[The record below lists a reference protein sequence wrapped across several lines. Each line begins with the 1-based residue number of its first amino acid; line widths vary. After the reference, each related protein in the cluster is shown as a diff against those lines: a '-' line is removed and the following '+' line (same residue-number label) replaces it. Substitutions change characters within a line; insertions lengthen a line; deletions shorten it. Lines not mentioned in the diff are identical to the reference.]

1 MSTIVLEHLQHA
13 NSTSPDLT
21 VGPGGEIGIGT
32 TSPAHKIDILTSTD
46 QQIPLRI
53 KNSDADS
60 HTYMRFEDNGGQY
73 WDTGINYANNDYY
86 LNYGGTRR
94 ARFTNAG
101 GLDVYG
107 SGNSILTLNIGTTA
121 GNYSAVQVGRTD
133 GGGTAYVTAAVTGG
147 VPISGI
153 PGILLG
159 STNGSLPAVA
169 IQTPNSTNGHI
180 VFNPKGT
187 EKVRITADGD
197 VGIGVIVPTQKLD
210 VNGTVK
216 ATAFS
221 GDGSAL
227 TGVVPLTVAT
237 SAPSTPSVGDQ
248 WFDTTAGINA
258 MKVWSG
264 SGWDQMSNKFTAT
277 GGTES
282 AYSSGGINYKV
293 HTFTSSGTFTAESAG
308 AVDILVVGGG
318 GGSGSGGGGGGGG
331 GSVFYA
337 TDYSLSATSYVVTI
351 GGGGTSYS
359 YYNGTPG
366 NRGGTTT
373 AFGVS
378 GLGGGGGTTHT
389 NTAAPALGA
398 NGGGQRASS
407 TSGQSSRHPGSALS
421 ATGFTYYGGNSGG
434 NSAVSSSYN
443 GGGGAGAGAQGG
455 DSYTNHSG
463 NGGAGIQINIDG
475 NNHYWAGGG
484 GGSLWDNASHT
495 AGVGGIGGGGGGSVG
510 AGGIPSAGGTG
521 GRNNGGAGT
530 SGADVSGGGAGGANT
545 GGGAGSA
552 SFHSGNSAA
561 AGSGIVI
568 VRYVV

>member
-86 LNYGGTRR
+86 LNYGGTIK

-282 AYSSGGINYKV
+282 TYSSGGINYKA
-293 HTFTSSGTFTAESAG
+293 HTFTSSGTFVAESSG
-308 AVDILVVGGG
+308 SIDIMMVAGGG
-318 GGSGSGGGGGGGG
+318 GGGAWVGSGGGAGGMIVRPAFAVTAQSYTVTIGAGGARGYNPGGYAGMPYVRTGDDTTAFALTAKGGGAGVSYSYEYAGGIGGSGSGGANNPSNYPSNAANQTSQPGDSGTYGFGNAGGSAPNGTGDPYPCGGGGGAGGAGGNATTSVCGNGGVGKANSYRTGSNIFYAGGGGGGHHNGTPTYSSGGNGGGGAGNSGGSYTNAQSGSANTGGGGGGGG
-331 GSVFYA
+331 GS
-337 TDYSLSATSYVVTI
+337 
-351 GGGGTSYS
+351 
-359 YYNGTPG
+359 
-366 NRGGTTT
+366 
-373 AFGVS
+373 
-378 GLGGGGGTTHT
+378 
-389 NTAAPALGA
+389 
-398 NGGGQRASS
+398 
-407 TSGQSSRHPGSALS
+407 
-421 ATGFTYYGGNSGG
+421 
-434 NSAVSSSYN
+434 
-443 GGGGAGAGAQGG
+443 
-455 DSYTNHSG
+455 
-463 NGGAGIQINIDG
+463 
-475 NNHYWAGGG
+475 
-484 GGSLWDNASHT
+484 GGSLSY
-495 AGVGGIGGGGGGSVG
+495 GGYG
-510 AGGIPSAGGTG
+510 
-521 GRNNGGAGT
+521 
-530 SGADVSGGGAGGANT
+530 
-545 GGGAGSA
+545 
-552 SFHSGNSAA
+552 
-561 AGSGIVI
+561 GSGIVV

>member
-86 LNYGGTRR
+86 LNYGGTIK

-133 GGGTAYVTAAVTGG
+133 GAGTAYVTAAVTGG

-248 WFDTTAGINA
+248 WFDSTAGINA

-282 AYSSGGINYKV
+282 TYSSGGITYKV
-293 HTFTSSGTFTAESAG
+293 HTFTSSGTFIAESSG
-308 AVDILVVGGG
+308 LVDVLIVAGGG
-318 GGSGSGGGGGGGG
+318 GGAGAFAGGGGAGGVVYGTNTSVTASAFTVLIGGGGQGGLGWQNINNMRGANGGNSSIFGLIASGGGGGGAFDYLYAASATSAQLAQPGGSGGGGGSAQSHMSPAHIGAV
-331 GSVFYA
+331 SNQ
-337 TDYSLSATSYVVTI
+337 TDY
-351 GGGGTSYS
+351 
-359 YYNGTPG
+359 P
-366 NRGGTTT
+366 
-373 AFGVS
+373 
-378 GLGGGGGTTHT
+378 
-389 NTAAPALGA
+389 
-398 NGGGQRASS
+398 S
-407 TSGQSSRHPGSALS
+407 TLE
-421 ATGFTYYGGNSGG
+421 YGNSGG
-434 NSAVSSSYN
+434 DGHLHGATGYYN
-443 GGGGAGAGAQGG
+443 GGGGGGAGAVGVTAGAGTGG
-455 DSYTNHSG
+455 HGG
-463 NGGAGIQINIDG
+463 NGQAFTIRTGASIT
-475 NNHYWAGGG
+475 YAGGG
-484 GGSLWDNASHT
+484 GGSSQGT
-495 AGVGGIGGGGGGSVG
+495 GFGT
-510 AGGIPSAGGTG
+510 GGTG
-521 GRNNGGAGT
+521 GGGAGT
-530 SGADVSGGGAGGANT
+530 ATSVVAGNGGTNLGGGGGAGGYSGASNARNGGT
-545 GGGAGSA
+545 G
-552 SFHSGNSAA
+552 
-561 AGSGIVI
+561 GSGIVI